1 MFKYVEEEKLNFQE
15 ALRLLVHNNA
25 GIIITCTILTVIA
38 FAFTILAIKI
48 KPDLIKDVDKRSR
61 RNKIIAL
68 FAFLSVIFI
77 AIPIMSIVYTAYD
90 TISYGHYESRA
101 EIVKV
106 KKEASDK
113 TVKDQSNDKNEA
125 YNYLIRIK
133 FNDNNDQEAFT
144 IKSNQKLKDNNK
156 VVVQTPDLA
165 VSKNAKIEIDSRNLL
180 HIPIPNEDD
189 DDPHFSKHD
198 LKVKK
203 MNMIR
208 G

>member
-15 ALRLLVHNNA
+15 ALSLLVHNNA

-77 AIPIMSIVYTAYD
+77 FIPIMSIVYTAYD

-101 EIVKV
+101 EIVKI

-113 TVKDQSNDKNEA
+113 TVKDQSNNKNEA
-125 YNYLIRIK
+125 HNYLVRIK
-133 FNDNNDQEAFT
+133 FNDDDDDDHEVFK
-144 IKSNQKLKDNNK
+144 IKSNQKLKDNDK

-180 HIPIPNEDD
+180 HIPNEDGE
-189 DDPHFSKHD
+189 PHFSKHD

-203 MNMIR
+203 MNMTR

>member
-15 ALRLLVHNNA
+15 ALSLLVHNNA
-25 GIIITCTILTVIA
+25 GIIIICTIMTVIA

-48 KPDLIKDVDKRSR
+48 KPDLIKGVDKRSR

-77 AIPIMSIVYTAYD
+77 FIPIMSIVYTAYD

-101 EIVKV
+101 EIVKI

-113 TVKDQSNDKNEA
+113 TVKDQSNNKNED

-133 FNDNNDQEAFT
+133 FNDDNDHETFK
-144 IKSNQKLKDNNK
+144 IKSNQKLKDNDK

-165 VSKNAKIEIDSRNLL
+165 VNKNAKIEIDSRNLL
-180 HIPIPNEDD
+180 HIPNED

-203 MNMIR
+203 MNMTR

>member
-15 ALRLLVHNNA
+15 ALSLLVHNNA

-61 RNKIIAL
+61 RNKITAL

-77 AIPIMSIVYTAYD
+77 FIPIMSIVYTAYD

-101 EIVKV
+101 EIVKI

-113 TVKDQSNDKNEA
+113 TVKDQSSNKNKA
-125 YNYLIRIK
+125 HNYLVHIK
-133 FNDNNDQEAFT
+133 FDDDNGHEVFK
-144 IKSNQKLKDNNK
+144 IKSNQKLKDNDK

-180 HIPIPNEDD
+180 HISNEDS
-189 DDPHFSKHD
+189 DPHFSKHD